1 MAYLIYEGV
10 RLYEELELAIREQ
23 RERAVDLRPH
33 LRRTHL
39 VVTALRE
46 FIQTLQTYG
55 QFSHFTEV
63 DQDKLKYATL

>member
-23 RERAVDLRPH
+23 RERAFDLRPH